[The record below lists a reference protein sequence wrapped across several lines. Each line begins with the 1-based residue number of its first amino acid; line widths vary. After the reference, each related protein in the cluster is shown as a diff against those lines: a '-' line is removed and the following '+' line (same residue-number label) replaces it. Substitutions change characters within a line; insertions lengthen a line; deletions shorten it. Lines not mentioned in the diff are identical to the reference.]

1 MTTPW
6 GAMSK
11 ETAYVIHI
19 ENKRRSLKR
28 VSFRM
33 NITNCQLKTRQECS
47 ETLLW
52 SYINC
57 ITSIRENP
65 IIWYIKWKL
74 RLFSSWWWSENDVL
88 RKCKFLIY
96 ITTKSFFCKVS
107 RRGMPYPI
115 VSPLGSIYYISKISV
130 PSLYWCSGYELPR
143 ISKSRRHLL

>member
-1 MTTPW
+1 MAKPGPGEVRWATCRIPKVCWFQIYFYFCSATTPW
-6 GAMSK
+6 DAMSK
-11 ETAYVIHI
+11 ETAYNICI

-33 NITNCQLKTRQECS
+33 NETSSPLKTRQKCS

-52 SYINC
+52 SYIDC

-96 ITTKSFFCKVS
+96 ITRYFDKMICMVHWLVALNNC
-107 RRGMPYPI
+107 G
-115 VSPLGSIYYISKISV
+115 
-130 PSLYWCSGYELPR
+130 W
-143 ISKSRRHLL
+143 